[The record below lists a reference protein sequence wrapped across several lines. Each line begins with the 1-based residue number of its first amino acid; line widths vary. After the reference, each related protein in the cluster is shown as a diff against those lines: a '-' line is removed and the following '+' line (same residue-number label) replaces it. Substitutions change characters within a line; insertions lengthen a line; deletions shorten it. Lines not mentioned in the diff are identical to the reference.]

1 MVSMHYLNR
10 FARSTN
16 LSKMKKVNFQLSN
29 SNNAKLIAEFPD
41 EAAKLGITAEE
52 SEAFLQLVMNMPIG
66 GTLRA
71 KSFVTGT
78 IVQKTKDGVYVDFGT
93 KHDGF
98 CPAAE
103 AGELN
108 VGDKASFWVL
118 DSAEY
123 EKAATLSHTK
133 YLAWQHLEELKESG
147 AVITGRVFFIAKDKR
162 TSRIAGLRI
171 AFDEGI
177 LKGIR
182 GFVPFR
188 ETQDRR
194 NIENLLNEKL
204 ELVVMKSDPHRGPF
218 GDLILSNTRAGSSFV
233 REQVSKLEAGLIV
246 EGKVK
251 KILNLEDGE
260 KGVLVELC
268 EGLTG
273 IMYSR
278 DITVTPGKSIADT
291 IKVGEVRNFEVK
303 RVDVKEGKV
312 WLATKRLDK
321 INFQKQI
328 AKDQVYTG
336 KVVRSY
342 EYGVFVHLGCEIN
355 GLVHV
360 SDLKKA
366 GRENTKVG
374 DIVTVKVK
382 HADERA
388 ERIALQL
395 VETK

>member
-1 MVSMHYLNR
+1 
-10 FARSTN
+10 
-16 LSKMKKVNFQLSN
+16 MKKVNFQLSD

-41 EAAKLGITAEE
+41 EAAALGITAAEN
-52 SEAFLQLVMNMPIG
+52 EAFLQLVMNMQIG

-78 IVQKTKDGVYVDFGT
+78 IVQKTKEGVYVDFGT

-118 DSAEY
+118 NAAEY
-123 EKAATLSHTK
+123 ETPASLSHTK
-133 YLAWQHLEELKESG
+133 YLAWQHLEELQESG
-147 AVITGRVFFIAKDKR
+147 DVVTGRVFFIAKDKR
-162 TSRIAGLRI
+162 TSRIAGLRV

-204 ELVVMKSDPHRGPF
+204 ELVVIKSNPHNGPF
-218 GDLILSNTRAGSSFV
+218 GDLVLSNTRVVANFA
-233 REQVSKLEAGLIV
+233 REQVSKLEAGMIV

-260 KGVLVELC
+260 KGILVELC

-278 DITVTPGKSIADT
+278 DVTTVPGKSIAE
-291 IKVGEVRNFEVK
+291 IVKVGEVRNFEVK
-303 RVDVKEGKV
+303 RVDAKEGKV

-336 KVVRSY
+336 KIVRSY

-355 GLVHV
+355 GLLHI

-366 GRENTKVG
+366 GRENVKVG
-374 DIVTVKVK
+374 DVLTVKVK
-382 HADERA
+382 HTDERA

-395 VETK
+395 VEAK